1 MSAFAYYIAPSF
13 AEVVGSFAF
22 WAWLWLGKSVLWL
35 IPGAALLA
43 LFAFLLTRGDSAFAD
58 HAYGAYG
65 GVFIASSLVWHLVF
79 EVVWPDRWDL
89 ISAMICVVCAG
100 TILLGRKQMV

>member
-13 AEVVGSFAF
+13 SEIVGSFAF

-43 LFAFLLTRGDSAFAD
+43 LFALLLTRVDSAFAD

-79 EVVWPDRWDL
+79 EVVRPDRWDL
-89 ISAMICVVCAG
+89 ISATICVVCAVI
-100 TILLGRKQMV
+100 ILLGPRQML